1 MPTFGFLVI
10 FLSIFLAKDIF
21 AGYATFYDLK
31 LSSFSKNSC
40 CVSKKIGIQHVFSD
54 LSFRSVAIGD
64 YYGSDGQSF
73 MSFDLGYGTYWSISR
88 GYKLITSLHFDGNYD
103 FDNTAFLRSIGYFGI
118 MKRLSSRFST
128 NIKLGLP
135 LVTFN
140 RRSSFITSIELN
152 YFYGSGIAYR
162 EATATLKN
170 VKKKFLWILWFY
182 D

>member
-1 MPTFGFLVI
+1 MPTFGFLMILFSV
-10 FLSIFLAKDIF
+10 LLAKDIR

-31 LSSFSKNSC
+31 LSSFSENSC
-40 CVSKKIGIQHVFSD
+40 CISKKIGIQHVFSD

-64 YYGSDGQSF
+64 YYGSDGQPF

-88 GYKLITSLHFDGNYD
+88 GYKLITSLHFDVNYD
-103 FDNTAFLRSIGYFGI
+103 FDDTVFLRSIAYFGV

-128 NIKLGLP
+128 NVKLGAP

-140 RRSSFITSIELN
+140 RRSSFITLIELN

-162 EATATLKN
+162 EATANLKN